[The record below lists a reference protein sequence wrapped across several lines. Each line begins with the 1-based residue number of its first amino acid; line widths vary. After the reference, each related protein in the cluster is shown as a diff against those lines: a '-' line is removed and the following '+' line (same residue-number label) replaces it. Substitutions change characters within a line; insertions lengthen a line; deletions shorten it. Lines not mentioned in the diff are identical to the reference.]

1 MVSVTDSC
9 GVASSALFVSSVVG
23 TVSCCSPV
31 SSESDTVSFSELES
45 LESTLSVSD
54 TVGFAS
60 DSTVT
65 SDSAEDDTS
74 SAELDELDVCVLSS
88 VDDASEDA
96 AVSLLVSLS
105 VTSTASPGFTCASGL
120 SVAVEIVDD
129 VSSSAYVNT
138 GEAHCAAITPAIT
151 ALAIRCHVFFR
162 IAFSPFV

>member
-31 SSESDTVSFSELES
+31 SSESDTVSSEPESSELV
-45 LESTLSVSD
+45 STISD
-54 TVGFAS
+54 TVEFAS

-74 SAELDELDVCVLSS
+74 SVELDESDACVLSF
-88 VDDASEDA
+88 VDDASEDT

-105 VTSTASPGFTCASGL
+105 VTSTASPGFTCTSGF

-138 GEAHCAAITPAIT
+138 GAAHCAAITPAIT

>member
-1 MVSVTDSC
+1 MVNVTDSC
-9 GVASSALFVSSVVG
+9 GVASSASLVSSAVG
-23 TVSCCSPV
+23 TVSCCSPI
-31 SSESDTVSFSELES
+31 SSESDTVSSEPESSELA
-45 LESTLSVSD
+45 STVSD
-54 TVGFAS
+54 TVEFAS
-60 DSTVT
+60 DAAF
-65 SDSAEDDTS
+65 DSAEDGTS
-74 SAELDELDVCVLSS
+74 SVELDESDACVLSF

-105 VTSTASPGFTCASGL
+105 VTSTASPGFTYTSGF

-138 GEAHCAAITPAIT
+138 GAAHCAAITPAIT